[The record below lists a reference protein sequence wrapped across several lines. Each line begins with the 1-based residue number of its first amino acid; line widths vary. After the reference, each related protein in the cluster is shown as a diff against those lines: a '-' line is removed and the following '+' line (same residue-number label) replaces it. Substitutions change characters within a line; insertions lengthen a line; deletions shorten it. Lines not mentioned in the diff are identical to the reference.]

1 MEYGEFL
8 FRVEDGDVVEGCVVD
23 LHNFSNSK
31 KQDTRTKEASKP
43 RLQIKS
49 KTYLV
54 AVF

>member
-8 FRVEDGDVVEGCVVD
+8 FRMEDGDVVKGSVVD

-49 KTYLV
+49 KTYFG